1 MLLSVLMLALNVP
14 NAGETRGAN
23 WLVRAVAA
31 WMTDLTVFEV
41 WLANDLQFLIQDRAI
56 HKALPFEGLFS
67 LDRHGRRRP
76 TSSTHSDASFFTTN
90 PMEKCPKTD
99 GKVSFWYLHPFI
111 CPDRT
116 LARILEKK
124 SNAYIYIY
132 IYKYI
137 NILIFTLIHMNIF
150 VEMFINIFKFK
161 FIYIYI
167 YIYIFIKLVLV

>member
-76 TSSTHSDASFFTTN
+76 TSSTHSDASFFTHK
-90 PMEKCPKTD
+90 PD
-99 GKVSFWYLHPFI
+99 GKVSKNRW
-111 CPDRT
+111 
-116 LARILEKK
+116 K
-124 SNAYIYIY
+124 S
-132 IYKYI
+132 
-137 NILIFTLIHMNIF
+137 
-150 VEMFINIFKFK
+150 VV
-161 FIYIYI
+161 
-167 YIYIFIKLVLV
+167 LVLTPIYLPG